1 MHYRKL
7 GKTGLEISSLVFGG
21 NVFGWTVDE
30 KASHALLDEMLPRG
44 LNTIDTADVYS
55 AWAPGNRGGE
65 SETII
70 GNWLAQAPGRREK
83 IVLFTKVG
91 SEIPDR
97 GGGLSRR
104 WILQAVEDSLR
115 RLRTDYIDL
124 YFTHRPDPKTPYE
137 ETLAAFQTLR
147 EQGKIRAV
155 GGSQLDATQLRD
167 ALDVAAAK
175 GLPRYQVLQP
185 EYNLYDRD
193 KFEGPLQQ
201 LCVSEGLGVVTY
213 YGLASGFLSGKYRSE
228 ADLSQSA
235 RGGTVKKYF
244 NPRGWRILAALD
256 QVAARQNTTPATIA
270 LAWLLAQPGVTA
282 PIVSATNHAQLT
294 SLLAAAEI
302 NLSPDDLAALTSAGA

>member
-1 MHYRKL
+1 L
-7 GKTGLEISSLVFGG
+7 AATFS
-21 NVFGWTVDE
+21 
-30 KASHALLDEMLPRG
+30 ALLDAMFERG

-70 GNWLAQAPGRREK
+70 GNWLRQTPGRRKE

-91 SEIPDR
+91 SEMPGL
-97 GGGLSRR
+97 GGGLSKR
-104 WILQAVEDSLR
+104 WILQAVEESLR
-115 RLRTDYIDL
+115 RLRTDFIDL
-124 YFTHRPDPKTPYE
+124 YFTHRPDPKTPYD
-137 ETLAAFQTLR
+137 ETLAALQTLR
-147 EQGKIRAV
+147 EQGKIRAT
-155 GGSQLDATQLRD
+155 GGSQLNATQLRE

-193 KFEGPLQQ
+193 TFEGPLQQ

-235 RGGTVKKYF
+235 RGETVRKYF
-244 NPRGWRILAALD
+244 NARGWRILAALD
-256 QVAARQNTTPATIA
+256 QVAARLNSKPATIA
-270 LAWLLAQPGVTA
+270 LSWLMAQPGVTA
-282 PIVSATNHAQLT
+282 PIVSATTPAQLS
-294 SLLAAAEI
+294 SLLEAAEI
-302 NLSPDDLAALTSAGA
+302 ALSPDDLAVLTSAGA